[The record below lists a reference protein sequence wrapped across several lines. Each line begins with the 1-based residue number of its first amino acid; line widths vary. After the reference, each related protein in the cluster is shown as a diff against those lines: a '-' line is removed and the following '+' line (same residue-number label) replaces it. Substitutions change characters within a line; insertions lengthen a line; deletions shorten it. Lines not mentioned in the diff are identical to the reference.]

1 LGYLVSRLA
10 VVQLVFN
17 RRHRGPVPLPQ
28 PLDEFDVLLGPRAYA
43 ARGEERRE
51 QLIHPTP
58 LDARDGPRRGERH
71 LDRKRRERGEMVEER
86 DGEDSGSLGARLRHS
101 RRHRRERETR
111 HQTHPPVF
119 RFNRCWRATV
129 QDFCRPSSP
138 SSPRGPGSYRSM
150 HPTVTPAGTT
160 APDVYDDRTR
170 HACVTRGEGSCV
182 PTEPAREEPV
192 LDTSS
197 SAFFSSRPSDSC
209 QR

>member
-1 LGYLVSRLA
+1 MGYLVSRLA

-119 RFNRCWRATV
+119 RFNRC
-129 QDFCRPSSP
+129 SSN
-138 SSPRGPGSYRSM
+138 SPRFLSPRAPRAPRGALARIDRCTRRLHRLGRPRR
-150 HPTVTPAGTT
+150 TCTT
-160 APDVYDDRTR
+160 
-170 HACVTRGEGSCV
+170 
-182 PTEPAREEPV
+182 TEP
-192 LDTSS
+192 DTR
-197 SAFFSSRPSDSC
+197 A
-209 QR
+209 

>member
-1 LGYLVSRLA
+1 MEYLVSRLA

-71 LDRKRRERGEMVEER
+71 LDRKRRKRGEMVEER

-119 RFNRCWRATV
+119 RFNRC
-129 QDFCRPSSP
+129 SGN
-138 SSPRGPGSYRSM
+138 SPRFLSPRAPRAPRGALARIDRCTRRLYQLGRPHR
-150 HPTVTPAGTT
+150 TCTT
-160 APDVYDDRTR
+160 
-170 HACVTRGEGSCV
+170 
-182 PTEPAREEPV
+182 TEP
-192 LDTSS
+192 DTR
-197 SAFFSSRPSDSC
+197 A
-209 QR
+209 